1 LRFARRLA
9 LSHNPCTE
17 APNCLFSNKR
27 PREDTVSD
35 RPWNSAATTTEF
47 SSYIPASQHP
57 AEFTLRAV
65 LLGGI
70 FGLLFGAV
78 TVYVGLRAG
87 LTVSA
92 SIPIAVLSISILRA
106 FGRSTIL
113 ENNIVQ
119 TTGSAGESLAAG
131 VMFTLPALIFLGFG
145 SEFTFWRIFPMAL
158 LGGWLGVLF
167 LIPLRRQLI
176 VKEHGNLPFPEGTA
190 CADVLVAGEKG
201 GSFAG
206 RVFWGLGLGGV
217 YTFLMN
223 TVQAWTSQPEARPA
237 WYPGAS
243 FRAAITS
250 EYLGVGYIIG
260 PRVSGILFAGGI
272 VSWLVIMPAI
282 KFYGQ
287 LAGSTPLYPSTIPI
301 PDMTPDDMWRSYIRP
316 MGAGAVAAAGL
327 ITLLR
332 TLPTIISALRAGLKD
347 VRSENGADAATSDRT
362 ERDTPMSWVI
372 LGSLVIIV
380 MMWILLTFH
389 PMKGASTLWY
399 HNLFAAVF
407 VVVFGFLFVTVAG
420 RISGLL
426 GNSSNP
432 ISGMSIATLM
442 ATCAIFLLAGWTA
455 PNYAVLALMIGG
467 VVCIAA
473 AIAGATS
480 QDLKTGF
487 LVGSTPFWQQMG
499 LLIGVTV
506 STLAIGATLNLMNKG
521 LEKYIPTQ
529 IAVNISA
536 LPSGVKIERSN
547 FVYRDKTYQ
556 LINALGSHE
565 VPDGEYL
572 YDNGSQRIEFQW
584 AQGIGSDKAP
594 APQARLM
601 ATVISGILNQRL
613 PWRLVL
619 MGVAMVLAVE
629 VLGVRSLAFATG
641 MYLSVATTAAM
652 FAGGLVRWLVEATTN
667 EKQPGDGEASPGA
680 LYSSGLIA
688 AGGIFGLLGIIINLF
703 QDPEI
708 ANHVPHWLAAVLR
721 LPWRPDL
728 FSFGPR
734 ILGSLASS
742 NLFGLIMFL
751 LLAASLFY
759 FARKKL
765 D

>member
-1 LRFARRLA
+1 M
-9 LSHNPCTE
+9 SE
-17 APNCLFSNKR
+17 
-27 PREDTVSD
+27 
-35 RPWNSAATTTEF
+35 RPWSSTAPPGEFRPYISADETLK
-47 SSYIPASQHP
+47 
-57 AEFTLRAV
+57 EFTLRAV
-65 LLGGI
+65 VLGAL

-92 SIPIAVLSISILRA
+92 SIPISVLSISILRA

-131 VMFTLPALIFLGFG
+131 VMFTIPALIFLGFG
-145 SEFTFWRIFPMAL
+145 SEFTFWRVFPLAL

-167 LIPLRRQLI
+167 MVPLRRQLI
-176 VKEHGNLPFPEGTA
+176 VKEHGNLSFPEGTA
-190 CADVLVAGEKG
+190 CADVLVSGERG

-206 RVFWGLGLGGV
+206 RVFWGLGLGGI

-237 WYPGAS
+237 WFPGAS

-260 PRVSGILFAGGI
+260 SRVSGILFAGGI

-282 KFYGQ
+282 NFYGQ
-287 LAGSTPLYPSTIPI
+287 LANGVPIYPSTIPI
-301 PDMTPDDMWRSYIRP
+301 PQMSPDQIWGTYIRP

-347 VRSENGADAATSDRT
+347 VRAEGADGSAAAERT
-362 ERDTPMSWVI
+362 EREVPMRTVLI
-372 LGSLVIIV
+372 GTVVIIA
-380 MMWILLTFH
+380 MMWVLLTFH
-389 PMKGASTLWY
+389 PLKGAETHWY
-399 HNLFAAVF
+399 QNLFAGIF
-407 VVVFGFLFVTVAG
+407 VTVFGFLFVTVAG

-455 PNYAVLALMIGG
+455 PNYQVLALMIGG

-480 QDLKTGF
+480 QDLKTGY
-487 LVGSTPFWQQMG
+487 LVGATPYWQQMG

-506 STLAIGATLNLMNKG
+506 STLAIGTTLNLMNKG
-521 LEKYIPTQ
+521 LEKYIPQQ
-529 IAVNISA
+529 INVSMQS
-536 LPSGVKIERSN
+536 LPQGVKVERPT
-547 FVYRDKTYQ
+547 FTYKDKTYT
-556 LINALGSHE
+556 LLNSLGSHE

-572 YDNGSQRIEFQW
+572 YDASSQRIEYQW

-619 MGVAMVLAVE
+619 MGVALVIAVE
-629 VLGVRSLAFATG
+629 ILGVRSLAFATG
-641 MYLSVATTAAM
+641 LYLPLGTTAAM
-652 FAGGLVRWLVEATTN
+652 FAGGLLRMLVEATTKKKD
-667 EKQPGDGEASPGA
+667 ESEASPGA
-680 LYSSGLIA
+680 LYASGLIA
-688 AGGIFGLLGIIINLF
+688 AGGVFGLLGIVINLL

-708 ANHVPHWLAAVLR
+708 SNNVPGWLTSVLR

-728 FSFGPR
+728 FAFGPKV
-734 ILGSLASS
+734 LGPLAVS
-742 NLFGLIMFL
+742 NLFGVIMFL
-751 LLAASLFY
+751 ALAASLFY